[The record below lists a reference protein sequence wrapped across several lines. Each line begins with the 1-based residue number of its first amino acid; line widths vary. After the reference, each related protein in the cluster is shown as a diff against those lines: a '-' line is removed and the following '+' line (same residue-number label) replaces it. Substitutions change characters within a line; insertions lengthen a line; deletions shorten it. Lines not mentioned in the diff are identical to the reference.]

1 MIRRLASEKEKAKKR
16 ERERERK
23 RERERESDVNVS
35 ATDDARNGRGARSA
49 QTSKYEEHGLAA
61 AYLHDA

>member
-1 MIRRLASEKEKAKKR
+1 MIQRLTSEKEKAKKR
-16 ERERERK
+16 ERE

-35 ATDDARNGRGARSA
+35 ATDDARSGRGARSA